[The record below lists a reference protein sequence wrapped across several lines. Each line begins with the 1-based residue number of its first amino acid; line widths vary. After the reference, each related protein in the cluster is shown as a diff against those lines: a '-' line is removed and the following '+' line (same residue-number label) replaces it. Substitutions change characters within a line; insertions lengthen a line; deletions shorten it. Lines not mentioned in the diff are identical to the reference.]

1 MRAEM
6 SAVKQQLQQQPEA
19 PGQSPGAGAYPQG
32 LAPAGLHGAPPPT
45 GSLPASTPAAAG
57 PLPQASLSQLQGLSE
72 VQRRAPTPGSA
83 SVS

>member
-45 GSLPASTPAAAG
+45 GSLPASTPAAG
-57 PLPQASLSQLQGLSE
+57 PLPQASLSQGLSE
-72 VQRRAPTPGSA
+72 VQRRAPTPA